1 MTINSLEALANSLN
15 LTIKIQLREFLGLK
29 FFRVVIAKITN
40 NSVKIFGEMKG
51 WTFPNKNG
59 VQLDTLRILSDS
71 PKYVSELIWATTMAW
86 ALEQTNCEN
95 ARLLAIY
102 DEDGYSKT
110 LVRYF
115 RLIGF
120 RVIKEVGSSPSDLL
134 LRLIWGGA
142 GTLMKGDCKKI
153 LSKLE
158 NKLKIQTSFTLHD
171 NCF

>member
-1 MTINSLEALANSLN
+1 MTIDSLEELAKALN
-15 LTIKIQLREFLGLK
+15 LIIKIQIREVFGLK
-29 FFRVVIAKITN
+29 FFRIVVARITN
-40 NSVKIFGEMKG
+40 NSVKIFGEIKG
-51 WTFPNKNG
+51 WSFPNKNG
-59 VQLDTLRILSDS
+59 LQLDTLRILGDS

-86 ALEQTNCEN
+86 ALEQTNCKN

-102 DEDGYSKT
+102 DEEGYSKK

-153 LSKLE
+153 LNKLE
-158 NKLKIQTSFTLHD
+158 KKFKNLNLLYPA
-171 NCF
+171 

>member
-1 MTINSLEALANSLN
+1 MTIDSLEKLANSLN
-15 LTIKIQLREFLGLK
+15 LTIKIQIREFFGLK
-29 FFRVVIAKITN
+29 FFRIVVARINN
-40 NSVKIFGEMKG
+40 NSVKIFGEIKG

-59 VQLDTLRILSDS
+59 LQLDTLRILSNS
-71 PKYVSELIWATTMAW
+71 PDYVSELIWAATMTW
-86 ALEQTNCEN
+86 ALEQTKCEN

-102 DEDGYSKT
+102 DEDGYSKK

-153 LSKLE
+153 MNSLERKFKKL
-158 NKLKIQTSFTLHD
+158 NLLYPA
-171 NCF
+171 

>member
-1 MTINSLEALANSLN
+1 MTIEALEELAKSLN
-15 LTIKIQLREFLGLK
+15 LTVKIQLREFFGLK
-29 FFRVVIAKITN
+29 FFRIVVARITN
-40 NSVKIFGEMKG
+40 NSVKIFGEIKG

-59 VQLDTLRILSDS
+59 LQLDTLRILSNA
-71 PKYVSELIWATTMAW
+71 PEYVSELIWATTMAW
-86 ALEQTNCEN
+86 ALDQTNCEK

-102 DEDGYSKT
+102 DEDGYSKK

-120 RVIKEVGSSPSDLL
+120 SVTKEVGSSPSDLL

-153 LSKLE
+153 LNKLE
-158 NKLKIQTSFTLHD
+158 RKFRKLNLLYPA
-171 NCF
+171 

>member
-1 MTINSLEALANSLN
+1 MTIDALEELAKSLD
-15 LTIKIQLREFLGLK
+15 LTIKIQRREFLGLK
-29 FFRVVIAKITN
+29 FFKIVVARITN
-40 NSVKIFGEMKG
+40 NSVKIFGEIKG

-59 VQLDTLRILSDS
+59 LQLDTLRILSNS
-71 PKYVSELIWATTMAW
+71 PEYVSELIWATTMAW
-86 ALEQTNCEN
+86 ALDQTNCEK

-102 DEDGYSKT
+102 DEDGYSKK

-120 RVIKEVGSSPSDLL
+120 SVTKEVGSSPSDLL

-153 LSKLE
+153 LNKLE
-158 NKLKIQTSFTLHD
+158 RKFRKLNLLYPA
-171 NCF
+171 

>member
-1 MTINSLEALANSLN
+1 MTIDSLEEIAKSLN
-15 LTIKIQLREFLGLK
+15 LTIKIQIREVFGLK
-29 FFRVVIAKITN
+29 FFRIVVARITN

-59 VQLDTLRILSDS
+59 LQLDTLRILSDS
-71 PKYVSELIWATTMAW
+71 PKYVSELIWASTMAW
-86 ALEQTNCEN
+86 ALEKTNYEN

-102 DEDGYSKT
+102 DEDGYSKK

-120 RVIKEVGSSPSDLL
+120 SVIKEVGSSPSDLL

-153 LSKLE
+153 I
-158 NKLKIQTSFTLHD
+158 NKIEKKFKNLNLLYPA
-171 NCF
+171 

>member
-1 MTINSLEALANSLN
+1 MKIDFLEDLAKSLN
-15 LTIKIQLREFLGLK
+15 LTIKIQIREVFGLK
-29 FFRVVIAKITN
+29 FFRVVVARITN
-40 NSVKIFGEMKG
+40 NSVKIFGEIKG

-59 VQLDTLRILSDS
+59 LQLDTLRILSNS

-102 DEDGYSKT
+102 DEDGYSKK

-120 RVIKEVGSSPSDLL
+120 RVGKEVGSSPSDLL

-142 GTLMKGDCKKI
+142 GTLMKGNCKEIMSKI
-153 LSKLE
+153 EEKFKNLNL
-158 NKLKIQTSFTLHD
+158 LYPA
-171 NCF
+171 